1 MAPEIKKRM
10 VEKGSLMI
18 GYQPLTSKGLVNFF
32 RLVVT
37 GQPALNHQN
46 IDFIIEE
53 IERLG
58 QDL

>member
-1 MAPEIKKRM
+1 M

-37 GQPALNHQN
+37 GQPALTHQN
-46 IDFIIEE
+46 MDFIIEE